1 MTGEVAVQTDGVH
14 PYDAD
19 GEPTPIHRGLA
30 ASSKE
35 WSHGHAE
42 TNGVVEAD
50 IDSDLSDEGPE
61 VDRESHGA
69 QGLSLD

>member
-30 ASSKE
+30 AFAIAGS
-35 WSHGHAE
+35 
-42 TNGVVEAD
+42 
-50 IDSDLSDEGPE
+50 
-61 VDRESHGA
+61 ES
-69 QGLSLD
+69 LLLRPVR